1 MVGTITKTLLLVV
14 GIFFLGCSS
23 SMDSEVDLL
32 TAFDFESGDQYW
44 TGGVSDYPVEY
55 EDSIY
60 YELSAEKVDNNFAL
74 DGSGSGLNIGGD
86 NPHGDLFY
94 FFSRKVTGLQSARKY
109 KLDFEFLVYAQ
120 LLDKPEKLSS
130 DELYLKMGA
139 VNYQPKLEEVV
150 WRNSMEY
157 KVLNVEKGEANS
169 DGGKDLLN
177 IGSIKNFTSEVPE
190 VISGNTFDMNFE
202 IQSNKN
208 GEIWIL
214 IGVDSG
220 IKNYLTFGMEAVT
233 VYYSEL

>member
-1 MVGTITKTLLLVV
+1 MVGTISKALLLVAGV
-14 GIFFLGCSS
+14 LFLGCSS

-44 TGGVSDYPVEY
+44 TGGVSDYPIEY

-60 YELSAEKVDNNFAL
+60 YQIGTEKVNNNFSL
-74 DGSGSGLNIGGD
+74 DGSSSGLNIGGD

-94 FFSRKVTGLQSARKY
+94 FFTRKVTGLQSGRKY
-109 KLDFEFLVYAQ
+109 KLDFQFLVYTQ
-120 LLDKPEKLSS
+120 LLDKPDNLSS

-139 VNYQPKLEEVV
+139 VNFQPELEEVIS
-150 WRNSMEY
+150 RDSMEY
-157 KVLNVEKGEANS
+157 KILNVEKGKANS
-169 DGGKDLLN
+169 DGGRDLLN
-177 IGSIKNFTSEVPE
+177 IGSIKNFTSKVPE
-190 VISGNTFDMNFE
+190 IISGNTFDKNFE
-202 IQSNKN
+202 IESNKN